1 MLAPTDGRRRTRRD
15 QLAELARIE
24 ARLRDLESL
33 TEIEDLH
40 REFTRAVA
48 DREFATLP
56 GYFTDDAVI
65 DMRRHGAMHG
75 RDAIARH
82 FGGMHAVP
90 LTGAGY
96 VLSSPIL
103 DVTGD
108 TAAGEWTWHRFL
120 ADGTVAG
127 KSARVWG
134 VWEEGRYRCSYR
146 RTQYGWRFSRMHFR
160 VVRPDHD
167 DDPPDGGEHT

>member
-1 MLAPTDGRRRTRRD
+1 MADDELQA
-15 QLAELARIE
+15 QLAALG
-24 ARLRDLESL
+24 ARLQSLEDLEAIK
-33 TEIEDLH
+33 ELH
-40 REFTRAVA
+40 RRFTKAVA
-48 DREFATLP
+48 DRRFDTLS
-56 GYFTDDAVI
+56 GFFTDDAVI
-65 DMRRHGAMHG
+65 DMRRHGPMHG

-96 VLSSPIL
+96 VLSSPVL

-108 TAAGEWTWHRFL
+108 TAAGQWTWHRFL

-127 KSARVWG
+127 KSVRVWG

-146 RTQYGWRFSRMHFR
+146 RIPYGWRFSRMHFR

-167 DDPPDGGEHT
+167 DDPPDGGERT